1 MNIFKKI
8 KENIFNSVEL
18 PQSYRF
24 FVRHIQEGIVSYES
38 GKKDRVIYLSNT
50 VLNEMDKTF
59 SGKPIYINHI
69 DTETATEEEAK
80 AQHGVVVKSFY
91 NPADGWHW
99 AEIMVDET
107 GAGVL
112 RKGWKVSNAHRV
124 TQMGVEGFKNNTHF
138 DNEVLMSEYEH
149 LALTPSPRYEQSIV
163 MTPDEFKT
171 YNEKKIEE
179 IEKLKNSNEDE
190 EMKRANILSALS
202 SLANAIE
209 DVKKEL
215 ANEEDDKEEEV
226 VVKEKE
232 EEKNADGEEKKPE
245 NETEKK
251 EEKVE
256 EKKEEV
262 KEENENDARAALRE
276 IAEVIGKPDEDFEG
290 GEAEKIKQVLE
301 LAKRLVGKEENA
313 CGVEAKK
320 NEEEVKKEEVKEEV
334 KKEENEVEDMQNSV
348 ESKKQFSDLHNA
360 KARKDESKVIST
372 DLTGIALG
380 KLRYGSNR

>member
-24 FVRHIQEGIVSYES
+24 FVRHIQEGIVSYEN
-38 GKKDRVIYLSNT
+38 GRKDRLIYLSNT

-59 SGKPIYINHI
+59 TGKPIYINHI
-69 DTETATEEEAK
+69 DTETATEDEAK

-91 NPADGWHW
+91 NPSDGWHW

-124 TQMGVEGFKNNTHF
+124 TQMKGEGFKNNTHF

-149 LALTPSPRYEQSIV
+149 LALTPSPRYEESIV
-163 MTPDEFKT
+163 MTPDEFST

-190 EMKRANILSALS
+190 EMKKANILSALT

-215 ANEEDDKEEEV
+215 NNEEEDKKEV
-226 VVKEKE
+226 EVKEEKE
-232 EEKNADGEEKKPE
+232 EKKNEAVEEKTD
-245 NETEKK
+245 NETEEK

-256 EKKEEV
+256 EVKET

-276 IAEVIGKPDEDFEG
+276 IAEIIGKPDEDFEG

-334 KKEENEVEDMQNSV
+334 KKEDNEVEDMQNSV
-348 ESKKQFSDLHNA
+348 ESQKHFSDLHNA
-360 KARKDESKVIST
+360 KARKSEAKVVST

-380 KLRYGSNR
+380 KQRYGSNK